1 MPGIAQ
7 LVLFGASGDLAGRFL
22 LPALAALHER
32 GRLPDGFSVVGAA
45 REDWDDDAFRR
56 FAAERLEGATADSR
70 EAILAALR

>member
-1 MPGIAQ
+1 
-7 LVLFGASGDLAGRFL
+7 
-22 LPALAALHER
+22 
-32 GRLPDGFSVVGAA
+32 VGAA